1 MTLGQVLKETV
12 RTFSRKGGRLL
23 GAGIAFYSLLSA
35 APLLYI
41 ALRVAGAFT
50 GEAAARAGLRDDLSF
65 WLGDDGADTAM
76 DLVARVKRPES
87 ITQVVAAVVLVYA
100 STRLFSGLK
109 RALNHIWDAPQPES
123 VGVKGKVRRQLEKRA
138 LAFGL
143 VLLVGIV
150 LIGVV
155 AARGAFA
162 LATGVV
168 GKSLPLA
175 WEVLHAAGS
184 VATTGGLFALLFRVL
199 PDTKIPWRRALEGG
213 FVTAILFAVG
223 TTLVSAYV
231 GHKGVMQ
238 TYGQAGSLVLLLL
251 WIHYSSQIFFLGAS
265 FTAVRMKSG

>member
-1 MTLGQVLKETV
+1 MTLVEVLKETL

-50 GEAAARAGLRDDLSF
+50 GEAAARAGLREDLSF
-65 WLGDDGADTAM
+65 WLGDEGADTAM

-87 ITQVVAAVVLVYA
+87 VTQVVAAIVLVYA

-109 RALNHIWDAPQPES
+109 RALNQIWDVPPRES
-123 VGVKGKVRRQLEKRA
+123 AGVKGQVMRQLEKRA

-155 AARGAFA
+155 AVRGAFS

-168 GKSLPLA
+168 GRSLPLA
-175 WEVLHAAGS
+175 WEALHSMGS
-184 VATTGGLFALLFRVL
+184 IATTGALFALLFRVL
-199 PDTKIPWRRALEGG
+199 PDVKIPWARALEGG
-213 FVTAILFAVG
+213 FVTAILFALG

-251 WIHYSSQIFFLGAS
+251 WVHYSAQIFFLGAS
-265 FTAVRMKSG
+265 FMAVRMKS